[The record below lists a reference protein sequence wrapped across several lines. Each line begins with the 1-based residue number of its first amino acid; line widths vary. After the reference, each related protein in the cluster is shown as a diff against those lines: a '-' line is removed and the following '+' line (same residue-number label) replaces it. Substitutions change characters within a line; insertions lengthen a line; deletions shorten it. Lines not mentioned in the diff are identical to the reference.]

1 VGAAPAGHRTRLRPA
16 DLSTDQGSAT
26 LKAAASDQQ
35 RLLDV
40 QALDT
45 RLDQLAH
52 RRETLPE
59 HAALRELDTTLAALR
74 DQLVNAE
81 TEASDINRELTKA
94 EGDVDQVR
102 ARAVRDQQRLDAGQV
117 SSPKELEGLQ
127 HEITT
132 LARRQGDLEDVVLEI
147 MERLE
152 STQSLHSELLTQ
164 QERTKQRAAEL
175 TAARD
180 TATAEIDA
188 EASRLRPQ
196 RDTQAGQLADELM
209 ALYEKIRAQ
218 QAGIGAAELKA
229 RRCSG
234 CRLEINNV
242 ELARLRAAADDEV
255 LRCEECRRILVRT
268 AESGL

>member
-1 VGAAPAGHRTRLRPA
+1 MDHRKEPP
-16 DLSTDQGSAT
+16 

-52 RRETLPE
+52 RRRTLPE
-59 HAALRELDTTLAALR
+59 HAALAELETELGVLR
-74 DQLVNAE
+74 DQQVEAE
-81 TEASDINRELTKA
+81 TEQSDLARELKKA

-102 ARAVRDQQRLDAGQV
+102 ARAERDQQRLDAGQV

-132 LARRQGDLEDVVLEI
+132 LGNRQGDLEEVVLDI

-152 STQSLHSELLTQ
+152 SSQSRSSELSSQ
-164 QERTKQRAAEL
+164 QESAQARVAAL
-175 TAARD
+175 TASRD
-180 TATAEIDA
+180 TTTGEIDA
-188 EASRLRPQ
+188 ETEKLQAQ
-196 RDTQAGQLADELM
+196 RATQAGSLAEDLV
-209 ALYEKIRAQ
+209 ALYEKIREQ
-218 QAGIGAAELKA
+218 QGGVGAAELRQ
-229 RRCSG
+229 RRCGG
-234 CRLEINNV
+234 CRLELNNV
-242 ELARLRAAADDEV
+242 EINELRDADPDEV
-255 LRCEECRRILVRT
+255 MRCDECRRILVRT

>member
-1 VGAAPAGHRTRLRPA
+1 L
-16 DLSTDQGSAT
+16 
-26 LKAAASDQQ
+26 

-52 RRETLPE
+52 RLQTLPE
-59 HAALRELDTTLAALR
+59 HAALRELDGTLAALR
-74 DQLVNAE
+74 DQIVGAE
-81 TEASDINRELTKA
+81 TEASDVSRELSKA
-94 EGDVDQVR
+94 EGDVDQVT
-102 ARAVRDQQRLDAGQV
+102 ARAARDQQRLDAGQV

-127 HEITT
+127 HEIAT
-132 LARRQGDLEDVVLEI
+132 LAKRQSDLEDIVLEI

-152 STQSLHSELLTQ
+152 SAQSRHAELTTQ
-164 QERTKQRAAEL
+164 QEQAKAKVAEL
-175 TAARD
+175 TASRD
-180 TATAEIDA
+180 RASGEIENEMA
-188 EASRLRPQ
+188 ALRPQ
-196 RDTQAGQLADELM
+196 RDTQAGQLADELV

-218 QAGIGAAELKA
+218 QAGIGAAELRQ

-242 ELARLRAAADDEV
+242 ELGRLRAADDDEV
-255 LRCEECRRILVRT
+255 LRCEECRRILIRT

>member
-1 VGAAPAGHRTRLRPA
+1 
-16 DLSTDQGSAT
+16 
-26 LKAAASDQQ
+26 
-35 RLLDV
+35 V

-59 HAALRELDTTLAALR
+59 HAALRELDTTLVALR
-74 DQLVNAE
+74 DQIVGAE
-81 TEASDINRELTKA
+81 TEISDISRELTKA
-94 EGDVDQVR
+94 EGDVDQVT
-102 ARAVRDQQRLDAGQV
+102 ARAARDQQRLDSGLV
-117 SSPKELEGLQ
+117 TSPKDLEGLQ
-127 HEITT
+127 HEIAT
-132 LARRQGDLEDVVLEI
+132 LAKRQGDLEDVVLEI

-152 STQSLHSELLTQ
+152 SAQSRHSELLAQ
-164 QERTKQRAAEL
+164 QEAATARVTEL

-180 TATAEIDA
+180 RASGEIDNETSA
-188 EASRLRPQ
+188 LRPQ
-196 RDTQAGQLADELM
+196 RDTQAGSLADELVG
-209 ALYEKIRAQ
+209 LYEKIRAQ
-218 QAGIGAAELKA
+218 QAGIGAAELRQ

-242 ELARLRAAADDEV
+242 ELGRLRAAEDDEV